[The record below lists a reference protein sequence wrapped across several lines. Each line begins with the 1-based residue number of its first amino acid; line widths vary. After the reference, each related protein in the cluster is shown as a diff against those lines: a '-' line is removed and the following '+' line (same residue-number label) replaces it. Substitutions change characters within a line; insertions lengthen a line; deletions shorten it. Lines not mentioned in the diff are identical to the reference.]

1 MIEDS
6 IQLLITVK
14 VIIHVTVKAAKAE
27 SPPSFITRDE
37 PPTFSRASVLIMVSL
52 QPYPYD
58 RKYAHLL

>member
-52 QPYPYD
+52 
-58 RKYAHLL
+58 